1 MIIPL
6 FLRICACGTILFPHF
21 LRIEVV
27 PIDTVDFMK
36 ELCKEKKMNQQALA
50 EAVGV
55 KEDTVSNWFRRKAA
69 SYTKYLPQ
77 IAVALGTTTEYL
89 LTGEGPRSRD
99 QIVTG
104 NGHNNLHPADGC
116 LPPIPGTGTVQSGA
130 MGTGKSTLIADTF
143 QRLDMNTFHRIP
155 ILGRISAG
163 LPLYAE
169 QHIEG
174 YTLTDLNGGAEY
186 FALRVSGD
194 SMNAARIQDGD
205 ILIVRRQDEVENG
218 EVAVVMVGDDDA
230 TVKRFYATGSTV
242 TLMPQST
249 NPDHQPQIYD
259 TTKTSIRVIGKVV
272 EVKIT
277 L

>member
-1 MIIPL
+1 MGTAE
-6 FLRICACGTILFPHF
+6 RIFDL
-21 LRIEVV
+21 
-27 PIDTVDFMK
+27 VDAKYK
-36 ELCKEKKMNQQALA
+36 EQRDFAKAI
-50 EAVGV
+50 GV
-55 KEDTVSNWFRRKAA
+55 SASMVSQWRMGITK
-69 SYTKYLPQ
+69 SYTRRLPQ
-77 IAVALGTTTEYL
+77 IAEALGTTTEYL
-89 LTGEGPRSRD
+89 LTGNGPKQKRAVSESD
-99 QIVTG
+99 T
-104 NGHNNLHPADGC
+104 A
-116 LPPIPGTGTVQSGA
+116 LPKGA
-130 MGTGKSTLIADTF
+130 ERIDLG
-143 QRLDMNTFHRIP
+143 TFHRIP

-205 ILIVRRQDEVENG
+205 ILIVRRQEEVENG
-218 EVAVVMVGDDDA
+218 EVAVVMVGDEDA

-249 NPDHQPQIYD
+249 NPTHQPQIYD
-259 TTKTSIRVIGKVV
+259 TTTTPIRVIGKVV

>member
-1 MIIPL
+1 MIPL
-6 FLRICACGTILFPHF
+6 DTAGRIF
-21 LRIEVV
+21 
-27 PIDTVDFMK
+27 
-36 ELCKEKKMNQQALA
+36 ELLDAMGMEQKKFASL
-50 EAVGV
+50 VGV
-55 KEDTVSNWFRRKAA
+55 SPQKVSEWKSGKAK
-69 SYTKYLPQ
+69 SYTKRIPQ
-77 IAVALGTTTEYL
+77 IAEALGTTTEYL
-89 LTGEGPRSRD
+89 LTGNGPKQKKAVSESD
-99 QIVTG
+99 T
-104 NGHNNLHPADGC
+104 A
-116 LPPIPGTGTVQSGA
+116 LPKGA
-130 MGTGKSTLIADTF
+130 ERID
-143 QRLDMNTFHRIP
+143 LDTFHRIP

-205 ILIVRRQDEVENG
+205 ILIVRRQEEVENG
-218 EVAVVMVGDDDA
+218 EVAVVMVGDEDA

-249 NPDHQPQIYD
+249 NPTHQPQIYD
-259 TTKTSIRVIGKVV
+259 TTTTPIRVIGKVV

>member
-1 MIIPL
+1 MDL
-6 FLRICACGTILFPHF
+6 LARIFELVDEAHMEQKQFASILGTT
-21 LRIEVV
+21 
-27 PIDTVDFMK
+27 DK
-36 ELCKEKKMNQQALA
+36 
-50 EAVGV
+50 
-55 KEDTVSNWFRRKAA
+55 TVSAWRTGRSK

-77 IAVALGTTTEYL
+77 IAEALGTTTEYL
-89 LTGEGPRSRD
+89 LTGNGPKQKRAVSESD
-99 QIVTG
+99 T
-104 NGHNNLHPADGC
+104 A
-116 LPPIPGTGTVQSGA
+116 LPKGA
-130 MGTGKSTLIADTF
+130 ERID
-143 QRLDMNTFHRIP
+143 LDTFHRIP

-205 ILIVRRQDEVENG
+205 ILIVRRQEEVENG
-218 EVAVVMVGDDDA
+218 EVAVVMVGDEDA

-249 NPDHQPQIYD
+249 NPTHQPQIYD
-259 TTKTSIRVIGKVV
+259 TTTTPIRVIGKVV

>member
-1 MIIPL
+1 M
-6 FLRICACGTILFPHF
+6 
-21 LRIEVV
+21 
-27 PIDTVDFMK
+27 DTVERIFELVDAKYKEQRDFAIQLGITPSM
-36 ELCKEKKMNQQALA
+36 
-50 EAVGV
+50 
-55 KEDTVSNWFRRKAA
+55 VSEWRRRKSA
-69 SYTKYLPQ
+69 SYNRRLPK
-77 IAVALGTTTEYL
+77 IAEVLDTSTEYL
-89 LTGEGPRSRD
+89 LTGNGPKQKRAVSESD
-99 QIVTG
+99 T
-104 NGHNNLHPADGC
+104 A
-116 LPPIPGTGTVQSGA
+116 LPKGA
-130 MGTGKSTLIADTF
+130 ERID
-143 QRLDMNTFHRIP
+143 LDTFHRIP

-186 FALRVSGD
+186 FALQVSGD

-205 ILIVRRQDEVENG
+205 ILIVRRQEEVENG
-218 EVAVVMVGDDDA
+218 EVAVVMVGDEDA

-249 NPDHQPQIYD
+249 NPTHQPQIYD
-259 TTKTSIRVIGKVV
+259 TTTTPIRVIGKVV